1 MSNIVCSPIKGRL
14 IPITEVNDEMFAKK
28 MIGDGVAIIPQ
39 EKEIYSPID
48 GEVIMVYKTEHAIAL
63 KGKNEIL
70 IHIGIDTVELE
81 GKPFTTKVKIGD
93 KVKKGDLLTIV
104 DWNYIIKEGKDI
116 VVPIIVTDNKAITII
131 KDNGDILVGEP
142 IYKIE

>member
-63 KGKNEIL
+63 KGENEIL

-104 DWNYIIKEGKDI
+104 DWNYIIKKGRDI